1 MTNIEARIKI
11 NKCLENNLW
20 GCGEF
25 TEAFVYARDQ
35 LRFIDFLSTV
45 IPPNEME
52 QYISMYNSNGEK
64 AICK

>member
-1 MTNIEARIKI
+1 MMKFNVEDKVRIKKDI
-11 NKCLENNLW
+11 PVGSE
-20 GCGEF
+20 
-25 TEAFVYARDQ
+25 

-52 QYISMYNSNGEK
+52 QYINMYNSNGEK